1 MEFLLTI
8 IVIFAILNLLLRKIF
23 PLLLAWY
30 VKRKMKRYGGF
41 YGNPGAAQTEM
52 REEAGRSKAQEGKVT
67 VTTLEEHEKV
77 IEKDMGEYVDF
88 EEEKL

>member
-8 IVIFAILNLLLRKIF
+8 IVIFIFLGWLLTRIF

-30 VKRKMKRYGGF
+30 VKRR
-41 YGNPGAAQTEM
+41 M
-52 REEAGRSKAQEGKVT
+52 RKCRQQEGKVT
-67 VTTLEEHEKV
+67 VVTVQEQEKV